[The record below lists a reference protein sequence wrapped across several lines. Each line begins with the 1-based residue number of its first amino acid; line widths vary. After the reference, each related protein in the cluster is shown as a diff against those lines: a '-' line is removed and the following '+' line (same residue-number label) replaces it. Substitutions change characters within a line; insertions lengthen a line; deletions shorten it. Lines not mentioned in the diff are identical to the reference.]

1 MEPIELHYTIPYFG
15 RFVISNR
22 EVQGF
27 DPAKPYLLK
36 FRGEEL
42 GRFPTLAEA
51 KYFIYTELHVI
62 VDHIYDAYW
71 DKNNVLTDFD
81 LESYLD

>member
-22 EVQGF
+22 EVPGF

-36 FRGEEL
+36 FKGKVI
-42 GRFPTLAEA
+42 GRF
-51 KYFIYTELHVI
+51 IY
-62 VDHIYDAYW
+62 
-71 DKNNVLTDFD
+71 
-81 LESYLD
+81 LEDTKKAIRNILYEQLWINYNTYINQQSILVNINLEEPIE